1 MLLMGCGYDKNLSH
15 HRTSQ
20 NRKRWRIRLDM
31 KATKDFLIFLARIVE
46 LANQSDRVL
55 WSIHRNEVP
64 QGQELHESFESPCH
78 IRKQIFQTG
87 EWLIQLSRLEYI
99 DSSNGG
105 HFVADSGT
113 SKNVGDPSR
122 LPSISDLETDILK
135 SQQPLPLWRSKRITE
150 SGSRNLISIGM

>member
-1 MLLMGCGYDKNLSH
+1 
-15 HRTSQ
+15 
-20 NRKRWRIRLDM
+20 M

-87 EWLIQLSRLEYI
+87 E
-99 DSSNGG
+99 
-105 HFVADSGT
+105 
-113 SKNVGDPSR
+113 
-122 LPSISDLETDILK
+122 
-135 SQQPLPLWRSKRITE
+135 
-150 SGSRNLISIGM
+150 